1 MSEAPDAGESLRSF
15 DFSSLA
21 DTGLRAVCSLWRA
34 STRSF
39 LRSSID
45 NQKAKLRPTVTFRCV
60 EVLLSVMEQQ
70 PTLLQ
75 EHGKL
80 VEQAT
85 AGVVN
90 LDSRTVEKASELKYM
105 QFTAAIWAL
114 ATAKA
119 AASKTSS
126 AKAARERLPGRIE
139 LLRKQLPETD
149 LPDAHPFVQEHALR
163 AASECQRVL
172 ETDAFDDYI
181 SALRRS
187 IAAASESLLARHYAG
202 LITPAES
209 VVLVF
214 CANALSTSPG
224 AREQRLALAALNAAA
239 TAQDASGSWPLG
251 RVVHD
256 EPSRL
261 EISTYEVAWAMTETV
276 GRLLDGAFGDTRRST
291 RLEDVSLILE
301 AIWRAGTF
309 ALRSLVEID
318 GAHSGWASDHPY
330 QRARIESWTSAIVL
344 QFALA
349 GERLRDHVRNL
360 NALGSFNATFP
371 TDSNWPEWLR
381 WDKLAD
387 SGEPDS
393 EHPVYG
399 YLLGRVIEPI
409 EAHPQRLPSGEQET
423 ASVLLFGPPGTSKTT
438 IVKAVAQRLG
448 WPIVFLSPGSFIE
461 QGMEAIEASAKSVF
475 SRLLELRR
483 VVVIFDECDELFRDR
498 NPAGATEQVRNI
510 SAFVTASM
518 LPKLQDLHDRGKV
531 LFFICTNHVAM
542 MDQAVLRG
550 GRMDHRIGVGPPDE
564 DGRRSIVVDLCAKL
578 VPCEHLDV
586 ALEALVLGSERFSR
600 SELQRATR
608 RLAAT
613 APWADAD
620 AAIKSARAVVHD
632 MDEALTISRKAMHV
646 YVEQQ
651 RRMSD
656 PHREDIS

>member
-1 MSEAPDAGESLRSF
+1 VSEAPDASESLRSF

-21 DTGLRAVCSLWRA
+21 DTGLRAVCSLWRP

-39 LRSSID
+39 VRSSIGD
-45 NQKAKLRPTVTFRCV
+45 DGAKLRPTVTFRCV
-60 EVLLSVMEQQ
+60 EVLLAVMEQQ
-70 PTLLQ
+70 PALLDKHD
-75 EHGKL
+75 EL

-90 LDSRTVEKASELKYM
+90 LDRETVEAASELAYM
-105 QFTAAIWAL
+105 PFTAAIWAL
-114 ATAKA
+114 ATARA
-119 AASKTSS
+119 AGGKTSS
-126 AKAARERLPGRIE
+126 AEAARERLPGRIE
-139 LLRKQLPETD
+139 LLCEQLPETE
-149 LPDAHPFVQEHALR
+149 LPSAHPFVQEHALR

-172 ETDAFDDYI
+172 GTKALDDYI
-181 SALRRS
+181 SALRSS

-214 CANALSTSPG
+214 CANALSTSTG
-224 AREQRLALAALNAAA
+224 VREQRLALAALNAAA
-239 TAQDASGSWPLG
+239 TAQDVSGSWPLG
-251 RVVHD
+251 RVVRD

-276 GRLLDGAFGDTRRST
+276 GRLLDAFGRTKGST
-291 RLEDVSLILE
+291 RLEDASAILE

-318 GAHSGWASDHPY
+318 GAQSGWASDHPY

-360 NALGSFNATFP
+360 DVLGSFNATFP
-371 TDSNWPEWLR
+371 SDSSWPEWLH

-393 EHPVYG
+393 EHPIYG
-399 YLLGRVIEPI
+399 YLLRRVIEPI

-518 LPKLQDLHDRGKV
+518 LPKLQDLHDRGKI

-564 DGRRSIVVDLCAKL
+564 DGRRSIVADFRAKL
-578 VPCEHLDV
+578 VSCEHLDV
-586 ALEALVLGSERFSR
+586 ALEALVLGSGRFSR

-608 RLAAT
+608 RLTAT
-613 APWADAD
+613 APWPDAD
-620 AAIKSARAVVHD
+620 AAVKSARAVVHD
-632 MDEALTISRKAMHV
+632 MEEALTISRKAMHM
-646 YVEQQ
+646 YAEQQ

-656 PHREDIS
+656 PYREDIS